1 MPALSKSPT
10 APGDLPPH
18 SCLPQTTGWAAHP
31 TTLPIRGP
39 GSTPARWLR
48 FHEGPSST
56 QANGC
61 HERRPSIG
69 RGGTCPSKAG
79 RRGSHPFIW
88 RIGSFKQSRRP
99 RGACGGPDST
109 PARVPEQQRRTELHA
124 LPRLPTAPS
133 TSRSV
138 WSAPACWRCRSSAL
152 LPETYR
158 PSPAS
163 HNRPEFLGT
172 RAHTPLK
179 AQFHPGPGVG
189 DPNRRPRPEDSKA
202 PLAELLPPQ
211 APREP
216 VTGREPKPSPESAA
230 SLKRAGFPC

>member
-1 MPALSKSPT
+1 MSAQRLRGREAFGVRQLAGAVASRPASQSRTGSVRSLVAT
-10 APGDLPPH
+10 AISRMRTGDCEPAE
-18 SCLPQTTGWAAHP
+18 G
-31 TTLPIRGP
+31 GP
-39 GSTPARWLR
+39 VLKAVVTA
-48 FHEGPSST
+48 
-56 QANGC
+56 
-61 HERRPSIG
+61 G
-69 RGGTCPSKAG
+69 RGSVRSPFVRQAVRLDGRPGAGCGT
-79 RRGSHPFIW
+79 H
-88 RIGSFKQSRRP
+88 
-99 RGACGGPDST
+99 T
-109 PARVPEQQRRTELHA
+109 QRRQAAAVHA

>member
-1 MPALSKSPT
+1 MPRKASFHRTRWNVSLQGRT
-10 APGDLPPH
+10 AWESSLHLEDWQFQAE
-18 SCLPQTTGWAAHP
+18 S
-31 TTLPIRGP
+31 
-39 GSTPARWLR
+39 SVAR
-48 FHEGPSST
+48 
-56 QANGC
+56 C
-61 HERRPSIG
+61 
-69 RGGTCPSKAG
+69 
-79 RRGSHPFIW
+79 
-88 RIGSFKQSRRP
+88 
-99 RGACGGPDST
+99 CGGPDST

-202 PLAELLPPQ
+202 PPAELLPPQ

-216 VTGREPKPSPESAA
+216 VTGREPKPSPESVA